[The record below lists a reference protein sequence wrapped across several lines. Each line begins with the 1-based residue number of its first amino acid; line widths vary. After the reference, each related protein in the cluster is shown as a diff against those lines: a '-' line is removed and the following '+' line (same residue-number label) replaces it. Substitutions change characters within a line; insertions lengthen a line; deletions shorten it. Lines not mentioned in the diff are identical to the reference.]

1 MLSTMSLDFIQ
12 FGKPI
17 INTVFGNAT
26 NGLYDDQR
34 FLKYEHII
42 NVVNS
47 NATTIVKNEKA
58 LIDAIIEYLKNPSLH
73 EENRNNLLKLQ
84 VSKPLT
90 ATGKRIAQTLLKW
103 S

>member
-1 MLSTMSLDFIQ
+1 MSLDFIQ

-34 FLKYEHII
+34 FLKYEHIV

-47 NATTIVKNEKA
+47 NATKIAKNKNESKGN
-58 LIDAIIEYLKNPSLH
+58 IEKNLGF
-73 EENRNNLLKLQ
+73 E
-84 VSKPLT
+84 V
-90 ATGKRIAQTLLKW
+90 
-103 S
+103 